1 MTIMSSITKLI
12 FKEMFNMNENKN
24 TTTNATTLTDN
35 KELRQKYI
43 DRIDVLDKVKR
54 LLMIPSM
61 ELMTMRQVAE
71 YYEVPLKTVETC
83 YRNHM
88 EEIST
93 DGVTIKKPREI
104 EEKFNSLENK
114 ELNFKR
120 VRGGIVVEITDKVSF
135 VIPNVGC
142 RMFSKR
148 AVLRFGMLLR
158 DSVIAQEVRTQLLN
172 MAESVISENPAKV
185 TEEIENEQKYL
196 DDIITAYKSGDPI
209 KIITATSAHS
219 AYQQRHIT
227 ALEKKNEML
236 IEDNSILAGNI
247 LAWSNRASANK
258 VVRLMAQKL
267 SWRFGSCWN
276 EIYNELLYRHNIN
289 LKSRHTKGGKKST
302 PLLEYLHEDEWKD
315 LYQTIAAM
323 LQARYVNPSEIFEKA
338 KLSA

>member
-1 MTIMSSITKLI
+1 
-12 FKEMFNMNENKN
+12 MNENKNTN

-35 KELRQKYI
+35 KKLRQKYI
-43 DRIDVLDKVKR
+43 DRIDVLDKVKK
-54 LLMIPSM
+54 LLMIPNM

-71 YYEVPLKTVETC
+71 YYEVDYDVVRKC
-83 YRNHM
+83 YERNAN
-88 EEIST
+88 EINP
-93 DGVTIKKPREI
+93 DGVIVKTSHDFKEIFNVTSCPIKDLRQEHGKLI
-104 EEKFNSLENK
+104 IDIDDNTQL
-114 ELNFKR
+114 
-120 VRGGIVVEITDKVSF
+120 
-135 VIPNVGC
+135 VIPNRGIRC
-142 RMFSKR
+142 FSKR

-172 MAESVISENPAKV
+172 MAESVISENPEKV

-196 DDIITAYKSGDPI
+196 DDIITAYKSGDAV

-219 AYQQRHIT
+219 AFQQRHIT

-236 IEDNSILAGNI
+236 AEDNSILAGNI

-258 VVRLMAQKL
+258 VVRLMALKL
-267 SWRFGSCWN
+267 GWKFASCWN

-289 LKSRHTKGGKKST
+289 LKSRHTKGRKKSA

-323 LQARYVNPSEIFEKA
+323 LQARCVNPSEIFEKA
-338 KLSA
+338 KLSV